1 MAGADEST
9 GEIWTV
15 VVGCTSADIRMHNLR
30 LHRLRVDAT
39 SGRVLGRPGDLLR
52 RLMRVAPADDEA
64 EVFPDAR
71 AALIT
76 RDDDQRRLYLFCDRW
91 LLSPGSGWGDSGQV
105 ATPISKPTV
114 AMALDLSDRT
124 LPTIFAMDLPS
135 SSCALAWPVPAA
147 AKIWA
152 PYVAPI
158 PGGRGR
164 SRRLTMLHLDET
176 SDDQYCWIDAGSID
190 LPQEDSSSSSTISM
204 SASGTGYYSSIY
216 GGYAMSGKT
225 PLLQGFAVLG
235 DVILV
240 SLRTCD
246 FYLFRCSTCHWS
258 RVYLVDDC
266 CHYIPLNGRAVFSE
280 EDDHI
285 YFFRDS
291 CLYAYKFSLEEGKM
305 APPIKLA
312 SLYDDFSAHGNAF
325 IAGLSNRVLCVA
337 WIGMDLACGCTT
349 RHLLATRGGCR
360 AGLAR
365 LGSAQ
370 SGSLG

>member
-135 SSCALAWPVPAA
+135 SSCVLAWPVPAA

-216 GGYAMSGKT
+216 GGYAMSG
-225 PLLQGFAVLG
+225 
-235 DVILV
+235 
-240 SLRTCD
+240 S
-246 FYLFRCSTCHWS
+246 S
-258 RVYLVDDC
+258 
-266 CHYIPLNGRAVFSE
+266 GRM
-280 EDDHI
+280 I
-285 YFFRDS
+285 Y
-291 CLYAYKFSLEEGKM
+291 G
-305 APPIKLA
+305 
-312 SLYDDFSAHGNAF
+312 
-325 IAGLSNRVLCVA
+325 
-337 WIGMDLACGCTT
+337 
-349 RHLLATRGGCR
+349 
-360 AGLAR
+360 
-365 LGSAQ
+365 
-370 SGSLG
+370 